1 MFMTAVKRQRERL
14 VGAVFAA
21 ILTIGLILAAVMFG
35 GLLPQGLPPE
45 AYLDRFGEAFGR
57 IFLTLGLDDIY
68 RTKGFLLL
76 GLLLFVQLAV
86 CTGKRL
92 LLLRGGVKT
101 WVIGSVLMHVG
112 LLVFLISTGI
122 SLWWGRSVMVEVPEG
137 KTLSLTQQGVPFD
150 LQLERFSID
159 YYPDSHAVR
168 QYRSDVVLTR
178 AGQELRRGSLEVNN
192 PLSHEGAKVFQ
203 MSYGWLIEGSMR
215 QLPDGKAEPFSLANG
230 GWLEQLGPDKDRL
243 RAVLVAD
250 PDKHSPRAPEVAFVL
265 VKESGARQTAVVT
278 QGASVKDAKV
288 EIRFDRLRRYSGL
301 QVKQDPG
308 VTGIF
313 GGLTLALLGLMLRYV
328 PLGGSK
334 SK

>member
-1 MFMTAVKRQRERL
+1 ML
-14 VGAVFAA
+14 AA
-21 ILTIGLILAAVMFG
+21 ILTIALILAAVLLG
-35 GLLPQGLPPE
+35 GLVPQGLPPE
-45 AYLDRFGEAFGR
+45 VYLDRFGEALGR
-57 IFLTLGLDDIY
+57 VFLSLGLDDIY
-68 RTKGFLLL
+68 RTKGFMLL
-76 GLLLFVQLAV
+76 GGLLFAQLLF
-86 CTGKRL
+86 CTAKRVAR
-92 LLLRGGVKT
+92 LRGNGRL
-101 WVIGSVLMHVG
+101 WLFGSVLLHVG
-112 LLVFLISTGI
+112 LLVFFVGTAA
-122 SLWWGRSVMVEVPEG
+122 SLWWGKSLMIEAPEG
-137 KTLSLTQQGVPFD
+137 KTVAVNQQGLSFD
-150 LQLERFSID
+150 IRLERFMID

-328 PLGGSK
+328 PLGGIK